1 MHRVFP
7 TRVFDLADPS
17 AYILTRLSVFLPR
30 LLTPP
35 YISSVPD
42 VQHIALGDTPREN
55 TVLVLCSDGLVDVSK
70 AHETPLAEVAARWV
84 EVASGNMDDKPA
96 LRVLRDAM
104 GGDDNAQVSFWLTVE
119 MDSPWVD
126 DTTVLVMRV

>member
-1 MHRVFP
+1 M
-7 TRVFDLADPS
+7 
-17 AYILTRLSVFLPR
+17 
-30 LLTPP
+30 
-35 YISSVPD
+35 
-42 VQHIALGDTPREN
+42 
-55 TVLVLCSDGLVDVSK
+55 LVLCSDGLVDVSK